1 MNIIT
6 KHELVLNKFD
16 EEAENS
22 KKLLIRLSAF
32 ENVDED
38 VRKFADKIR
47 LELNSKCGKEMY
59 QSLTC
64 KTINEFKRVLKTPLS
79 FEKKNCEIVERK
91 KILKKR
97 FDDIVKRII
106 KNKLWNDDNLLD
118 SIEWKNIDNC
128 PTCNNSDDTL
138 FEIDDIGRKTCLV
151 CCAQLQTLET
161 GNTSLDYNRATVTGK
176 FIYNRLLHFQDCIK
190 QFQGKQN
197 CKIPDKIYSD
207 LEKKLLD
214 YRLLIDS
221 DNPLVRYSKINKQHI
236 LMFLKELKYVKHYEN
251 VNIIYSVLTNKKI
264 DDISNLEKQL
274 LEDFKELVILYDN
287 LHSKDKSEELDRK
300 NFLNVQY
307 LLFQLLRRHGYDC
320 KIEDFSILKTTD
332 RKQFHDKI
340 CCNLFQKLGWNFTPI
355 F

>member
-1 MNIIT
+1 MNILT
-6 KHELVLNKFD
+6 KHELILSKFN
-16 EEAENS
+16 EEIERYKN
-22 KKLLIRLSAF
+22 LLVKLSAY
-32 ENVDED
+32 ETVDED

-47 LELNSKCGKEMY
+47 LELDSKCGKNIY

-64 KTINEFKRVLKTPLS
+64 KIINEFKTTLKIPLL
-79 FEKKNCEIVERK
+79 FGRKNCEILQRK
-91 KILKKR
+91 KTLEKL
-97 FDDIVKRII
+97 FDDILKRII
-106 KNKLWNDDNLLD
+106 KNKSWNDDKLNL
-118 SIEWKNIDNC
+118 IEWKNIDNC
-128 PTCNNSDDTL
+128 PTCNNSDNTL
-138 FEIDDIGRKTCLV
+138 FEIDDIGRKTCLA

-197 CKIPDKIYSD
+197 CKIPDKIYVD

-221 DNPLVRYSKINKQHI
+221 DNPLVRYSKITKQHI

-251 VNIIYSVLTNKKI
+251 VNVIYSVLTNKKI
-264 DDISNLEKQL
+264 DDIGNLEKQL

-287 LHSKDKSEELDRK
+287 LHSKDKAEEIDRK

-307 LLFQLLRRHGYDC
+307 LLFQFLRRHGYYC

-340 CCNLFQKLGWNFTPI
+340 CCKLFQKLGWNFTPV